1 MSQLV
6 FASYAPPSPIPNPQ
20 SLFPLSSMTI
30 RRLSNKIRFQLIYQ
44 DETKFGSAVT
54 GQCDT
59 TIRRYCKSIMAHRQQ
74 YGLAD
79 VVAHSRELLAATM
92 IPGGLAD
99 LYASPGVLR
108 EDWLYPDSQAVQPVV
123 LQLEHN
129 IGESIATLKL
139 SPHLLSDLASYL
151 GEWQQGSHAPTTTV
165 ARELW
170 DVLNDYGALV
180 QEAMPATSLSS
191 HATFVGHSTLQF
203 SDGNSSILFDPF
215 VLPKSEV
222 YPPNYQPLSL
232 EELGQPDAVFI
243 THSHPDHFDLG
254 TLLRLGANTAI
265 FVPEVQ
271 RESVLAIDMALRL
284 RQLGFDNVHTLSWF
298 EERQIGGI
306 RVIALPFYGEQATV
320 GEVLHP
326 EIRNQGNTYL
336 VEYCDRRVAL
346 TADSGRDYLGNV
358 KELAD
363 TAKERYGSLDILFG
377 GYRGFGLY
385 PIQYLFSSVA
395 RYLTFVPEK
404 IWQVRQ
410 KMMCDA
416 DDVIDV
422 AEIWNAKRLV
432 PYSDGGAPWFWQRGL
447 GPCLDGSQ
455 PHIMAV
461 DPTPDHV
468 CQVAS
473 QRSGTRKDGAIASPV
488 SICLL
493 RPGDALMFS
502 QADISVKNQSWPY
515 VNSSGSKTR

>member
-1 MSQLV
+1 MTRQK
-6 FASYAPPSPIPNPQ
+6 
-20 SLFPLSSMTI
+20 LSD
-30 RRLSNKIRFQLIYQ
+30 KIRFQLIYH

-92 IPGGLAD
+92 IPGGLGD
-99 LYASPGVLR
+99 IYESPGVLR
-108 EDWLYPDSQAVQPVV
+108 EDWLYPDTKAVQPVA
-123 LQLEHN
+123 LQLERN
-129 IGESIATLKL
+129 IGENIPTLEL
-139 SPHLLSDLASYL
+139 PPHLFSDLALYL
-151 GEWQQGSHAPTTTV
+151 GEWQQGSNPPTATV

-180 QEAMPATSLSS
+180 QEGISATSVSS
-191 HATFVGHSTLQF
+191 HATFVGHSTLHL
-203 SDGNSSILFDPF
+203 SDRNSNILFDPF
-215 VLPKSEV
+215 ILPKSEV

-232 EELGQPDAVFI
+232 EELGQIAAVFI

-254 TLLRLGANTAI
+254 TLLRLGANTPI
-265 FVPEVQ
+265 FVPEVR
-271 RESVLAIDMALRL
+271 RESVLTIDMALRL
-284 RQLGFDNVHTLSWF
+284 RQLGFDNVHTLGWF
-298 EERQIGGI
+298 EEKQIGEM

-320 GEVLHP
+320 GEILHP

-336 VEYCDRRVAL
+336 VEYCHHRVAL
-346 TADSGRDYLGNV
+346 TADSGSDCLGNV
-358 KELAD
+358 KKLAD
-363 TAKERYGSLDILFG
+363 TAKEHYGSLDILFG
-377 GYRGFGLY
+377 GYRGFALY

-395 RYLTFVPEK
+395 RYLPFVPEK

-422 AEIWNAKRLV
+422 AEIWNAKRIV

-447 GPCLDGSQ
+447 GPCLDGTQ
-455 PHIMAV
+455 AHIMAV
-461 DPTPDHV
+461 DPTPDYV
-468 CQVAS
+468 YQVAN
-473 QRSGTRKDGAIASPV
+473 QRSGTPKDGAIASPV

-493 RPGDALMFS
+493 RPGDSLMFS
-502 QADISVKNQSWPY
+502 QADK
-515 VNSSGSKTR
+515 